1 MSILL
6 VLWHS
11 QTGGTRAM
19 VDAFAEGA
27 TDHEGVEIVCL
38 HAAAAHADDLLAAH
52 GVVFATP
59 ENLAAISGMLKDYFD
74 RSYYDLLDRVNGK
87 PFASMVCAGSDG
99 SNAIR
104 QLERIATGLR
114 LRAIADPLLVKLGAQ
129 TPQEIRAAKSV
140 PAHELARCRELGA
153 TFAAG
158 LSLGI
163 Y

>member
-1 MSILL
+1 MSTLL

-19 VDAFAEGA
+19 VEAFAAGA
-27 TDHEGVEIVCL
+27 AGHDGVLVRCL
-38 HAAAAHADDLLAAH
+38 HAATASAEDLLAADA
-52 GVVFATP
+52 VVFATP
-59 ENLAAISGMLKDYFD
+59 ENLAAISGVVKDYFD
-74 RSYYDLLDRVNGK
+74 RCYYALLDRVNGK
-87 PFASMVCAGSDG
+87 PFACMVCAGSDG

-114 LRAIADPLLVKLGAQ
+114 LRAVAKPVLVQLGTT
-129 TPQEIRAAKSV
+129 TPEAIMAPKRV
-140 PAHELARCRELGA
+140 PDHELARSRELGA
-153 TFAAG
+153 TLAAG